1 MIQEKEYEIVPTQE
15 GILIFA
21 IKPRENEPLSPFIA
35 YDGGEHAKFYRRPNE
50 IIVLDYI
57 NPEARSM
64 LAKSPYAVMTE
75 VDYEKEEVVRDYKVK
90 IRMVEKLPLSDG
102 MEVAPQR

>member
-1 MIQEKEYEIVPTQE
+1 MIQEKEYEIVPTKE

-50 IIVLDYI
+50 IILLDYI
-57 NPEARSM
+57 NPEAREM
-64 LAKSPYAVMTE
+64 LAKSPYTVMTE
-75 VDYEKEEVVRDYKVK
+75 IDYNKEEVVRDYKVK
-90 IRMVEKLPLSDG
+90 VRMVDTLPPSED
-102 MEVAPQR
+102 MEVAPQ